1 MFKPINLEK
10 SLPIT
15 FPMTL
20 WPQPR
25 AYSLTTVHNVRA
37 QPQKNPRV
45 SLSASQQAAE
55 EQAQAPQHA
64 STCVEGPELLQGDY
78 SP

>member
-1 MFKPINLEK
+1 M
-10 SLPIT
+10 S
-15 FPMTL
+15 L

-25 AYSLTTVHNVRA
+25 AHSLTMVHNVHA

-45 SLSASQQAAE
+45 SLSVNQQAAKD
-55 EQAQAPQHA
+55 QAQAPQHA
-64 STCVEGPELLQGDY
+64 TTCVEGPELLQGAY